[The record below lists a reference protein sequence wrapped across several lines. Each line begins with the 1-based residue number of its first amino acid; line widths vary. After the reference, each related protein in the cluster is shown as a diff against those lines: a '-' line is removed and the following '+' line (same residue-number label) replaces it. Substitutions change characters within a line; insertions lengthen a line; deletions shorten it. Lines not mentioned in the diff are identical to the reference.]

1 MKTFECIAKS
11 GNTGKEIV
19 IFVRAI
25 DASQAKMNAL
35 VQARQ
40 QFGSSAGS
48 VTIVGCK
55 ESR

>member
-19 IFVRAI
+19 IIVRAYS
-25 DASQAKMNAL
+25 ASSAQADAL

-40 QFGSSAGS
+40 QFGSGAGS

-55 ESR
+55 EA

>member
-11 GNTGKEIV
+11 GNAGKEIIKAV
-19 IFVRAI
+19 DV
-25 DASQAKMNAL
+25 SQEKMNAL

-40 QFGSSAGS
+40 QFGSGAGS

-55 ESR
+55 EA

>member
-1 MKTFECIAKS
+1 MKTFECIAHNGKS
-11 GNTGKEIV
+11 GKQIV
-19 IFVRAI
+19 IIVRAV

-40 QFGSSAGS
+40 QFGSGAGA

>member
-1 MKTFECIAKS
+1 MKTYECIAKS

-19 IFVRAI
+19 IFIRAI

-40 QFGSSAGS
+40 QFGSGAGS